1 MNRYRPTALLAIL
14 ASLVILLAACGAESA
29 AQSEAAA
36 DESTAA
42 VEPDAPSEE
51 AAADGAE
58 VRIVN
63 AVFEPTELTVSVGTE
78 VVFTN
83 EDSYAHT
90 VSEGTVGTVVDD
102 PIVDEEIAAGGEVRV
117 TFDEAGTFDI
127 TCVIHPDMQMTITV
141 EG

>member
-1 MNRYRPTALLAIL
+1 MNRYRPTLLLAIL
-14 ASLVILLAACGAESA
+14 VSLVLLLAACSSESA
-29 AQSEAAA
+29 SASEPAA
-36 DESTAA
+36 DVNTAT

-63 AVFEPTELTVSVGTE
+63 AVFQPTELTVSVGTE

-83 EDSYAHT
+83 EDSYGHT
-90 VSEGTVGTVVDD
+90 VTEGTDGDVVDD
-102 PIVDEEIAAGGEVRV
+102 PIVDEEIGGGGEVRV

-127 TCVIHPDMQMTITV
+127 TCEIHPTMQTTITV